1 MYDYMDELHMADA
14 DWIQVDM
21 YIEEH
26 QFDKQREREKKEKQ
40 EEEKQEEEKQEADKN
55 NELFRKT
62 NMKETEDPPTDQV
75 RGVNLCFDCRKSLTK
90 NSSWTL
96 GNTNYCL
103 DCVRH
108 HLAP

>member
-26 QFDKQREREKKEKQ
+26 QFDKQREREK
-40 EEEKQEEEKQEADKN
+40 EEKQEEEKQEADKN

>member
-1 MYDYMDELHMADA
+1 MADYIDEEDMTDA
-14 DWIQVDM
+14 DWRYVDM

-26 QFDKQREREKKEKQ
+26 QFDKQREREKK
-40 EEEKQEEEKQEADKN
+40 EKQEEEKQEADKN

>member
-1 MYDYMDELHMADA
+1 MYDYMDEQHLSDA

-40 EEEKQEEEKQEADKN
+40 EEEKQEADKN

-62 NMKETEDPPTDQV
+62 NMKETEDPPTNDV

>member
-1 MYDYMDELHMADA
+1 MYDYMDEQHMSDA
-14 DWIQVDM
+14 DWRQVDM

-26 QFDKQREREKKEKQ
+26 QFDKQREREKAEKE
-40 EEEKQEEEKQEADKN
+40 EADKN